1 MQDTPQGNIPT
12 NVGLSGQPTPPRG
25 RPKWWYWAGGGILVV
40 ALCGACAGIASVVG
54 NSGLSSQRTQMT
66 TSQGSGGNTASGKP
80 AAQTTSAAT
89 ATPQSRAVPVGQTQ
103 TWDGVQVTITS
114 ATALQPGQYDSI
126 KAGDEYLVAHVKI
139 VNNSDKDYDYNELD
153 FQIMNKSGNVTH
165 TTFTTS
171 YAANAELNSGT
182 LTAGGGTVEGDL
194 VFEVAQADHVAIVV
208 WQPSILSSDVYG
220 WKATY

>member
-1 MQDTPQGNIPT
+1 VQDTPQGNIPT
-12 NVGLSGQPTPPRG
+12 NGGLSGQPTPQRG

-66 TSQGSGGNTASGKP
+66 TSQGSGGNTAAGKP

-89 ATPQSRAVPVGQTQ
+89 ATPQSRSVPVGQTQ
-103 TWDGVQVTITS
+103 TWDGVQVTVTG

-139 VNNSDKDYDYNELD
+139 VNTSNTDYDYNEFD
-153 FQIMNKSGNVTH
+153 FQIMNKAGNVTH
-165 TTFTTS
+165 ITFTSS
-171 YAANAELNSGT
+171 YTANAELSSGT

-194 VFEVAQADHVAIVV
+194 VFEVARADHVAIVV

-220 WKATY
+220 WKAAY